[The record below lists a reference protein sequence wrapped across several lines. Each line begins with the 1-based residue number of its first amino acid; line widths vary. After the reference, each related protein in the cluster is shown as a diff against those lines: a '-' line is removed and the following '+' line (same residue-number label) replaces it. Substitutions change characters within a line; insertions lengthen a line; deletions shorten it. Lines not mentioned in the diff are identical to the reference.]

1 MFLSIYD
8 PLTEKTVNL
17 EQQTIHFMSLAMAFC
32 VNQALKIKNKTR
44 SLRYAKKN
52 KLFTPN
58 L

>member
-17 EQQTIHFMSLAMAFC
+17 EQQIIHFMSLAMAFC
-32 VNQALKIKNKTR
+32 VNLALQIKNKTR

-52 KLFTPN
+52 KLFTLN

>member
-17 EQQTIHFMSLAMAFC
+17 EQQIIHFMSLAMALC
-32 VNQALKIKNKTR
+32 VNQVLQIKNKTR
-44 SLRYAKKN
+44 SLRCAKKN
-52 KLFTPN
+52 KLFTLN

>member
-17 EQQTIHFMSLAMAFC
+17 EQQIIHFMSLAMVIC
-32 VNQALKIKNKTR
+32 VNQALQIKNKTR
-44 SLRYAKKN
+44 SLRYAEKN
-52 KLFTPN
+52 KLFTLN